1 MEVDQTVTPLKHLG
15 TANLTHTTYNL
26 NHNSPFPTSSPV
38 SLFHHHPNTSRV
50 AQTSHNT
57 HNASKTTTS
66 FLQSVNHLS
75 HSTHR
80 TLRNKSIRYPIL
92 FYKQNP
98 YEQTTLKRPIPSQD
112 MERRPYQEQWLNWG
126 ITKPRR
132 ARQSHRSHPQKRI
145 QSADRKLLEFHQG
158 EYFTKRESEGQDTK
172 TTATT
177 TTTTD

>member
-98 YEQTTLKRPIPSQD
+98 YEQTTLKRPIQSQD
-112 MERRPYQEQWLNWG
+112 MERRPYQGAVAQLG
-126 ITKPRR
+126 YHKATKGTTKP
-132 ARQSHRSHPQKRI
+132 PKPPT
-145 QSADRKLLEFHQG
+145 KEN
-158 EYFTKRESEGQDTK
+158 TKRRS
-172 TTATT
+172 
-177 TTTTD
+177 